1 MTQSVS
7 ADAVTPV
14 ISYEEKQTLGFL
26 ERLLLDSQ
34 RSDTGTAADA
44 GARVARLVA
53 YCCAGIA
60 ISLALFHLFVA
71 FYGTPEGRSFRSV
84 HLTGMLVLAFFMN
97 PLYRHSWREPV
108 LLPDDSARSGNRLRQ
123 LGFGIDLSLIAL
135 VLFVQ
140 VWTLYDIN
148 AFHMRYGEKHLYDLI
163 VGGILIG
170 LVLEATR
177 RVVGWSMVLITGF
190 FICHALY
197 ANYFFS
203 FFYGPPVRFGKF
215 IDTLFM
221 SSDGIFGIPLHVCA
235 TYIVLFI
242 IFGALLIR
250 SGAGRFFIDL
260 AVSLTGHRIGGPAK
274 AAAVASGFMGT
285 VSGSA
290 VANVVTTGS
299 FTIPLMK
306 NIGYRAKFA
315 AAVEACASSGGQIT
329 PPIMG
334 AAAFIMAEFLE
345 TSYISIVV
353 AAVIPAFLYFATVYF
368 MVHLEAEKNNIGQIE
383 KDVLPQTMDVLR
395 GGWHL
400 LIALAILVAF
410 LIMGYTP
417 MKSAFWGI
425 LSLIVLS
432 FIKKDTR
439 MSPVDML
446 AALESGIRASVPV
459 TIACACAGLI
469 IGSVFVSGLG
479 LKFTQQV
486 IELSDG
492 NLLALL
498 ALTGV
503 SAIILGMGITTTA
516 VYITVAALIVPALIK
531 FGVEPIAAHMFAF
544 YFGVV
549 STITPPVALASFAA
563 AAIAK
568 TPPMA
573 TAFESTR
580 VGIAKYLVPLAF
592 VYNPSLLLVGPK
604 WVSVISTAL
613 ALAGLWILSIGLEG
627 WFRGR
632 INGVQRFAAVGA
644 AVLILLP
651 PGPIAGVSGYLWNA
665 AGFVIAAMLLVP
677 RFRQSVQSPST
688 GTA

>member
-1 MTQSVS
+1 MTRDESS
-7 ADAVTPV
+7 AVVTPAISPV
-14 ISYEEKQTLGFL
+14 ISYEEKQELGFL
-26 ERLLLDSQ
+26 ERLLVQ
-34 RSDTGTAADA
+34 REA
-44 GARVARLVA
+44 GLVQLVA
-53 YCCAGIA
+53 YCCAIIA

-71 FYGTPEGRSFRSV
+71 AFGTPEGRSFRSV

-97 PLYRHSWREPV
+97 PLFRKTWRDPV
-108 LLPDDSARSGNRLRQ
+108 IQAKNAAGN
-123 LGFGIDLSLIAL
+123 GIRCVGLAVDFVIIAL

-148 AFHMRYGEKHLYDLI
+148 AFHMRYGEKELYDLI
-163 VGGILIG
+163 IGGILIV

-177 RVVGWSMVLITGF
+177 RVVGWAMVLITGF

-306 NIGYRAKFA
+306 NIGYRARFA

-334 AAAFIMAEFLE
+334 AAAFIMAEFME
-345 TSYISIVV
+345 TSYIHIVV

-368 MVHLEAEKNNIGQIE
+368 MVHLEAEKNNIGQID
-383 KDVLPQTMDVLR
+383 KQLLPKTMDVLR

-400 LIALAILVAF
+400 LIALTVLVAF

-425 LSLIVLS
+425 VSLIALS
-432 FIKKDTR
+432 FVKKETR
-439 MSPVDML
+439 MSPADLL

-486 IELSDG
+486 IEMADG

-516 VYITVAALIVPALIK
+516 VYITVAALIVPALVK

-549 STITPPVALASFAA
+549 STITPPVALAAFAA

-604 WVSVISTAL
+604 WVSIVSTVL
-613 ALAGLWILSIGLEG
+613 ALIGLWALSIGLEG
-627 WFRGR
+627 WFKGR
-632 INGVQRFAAVGA
+632 VNAAQRFSAITAAA
-644 AVLILLP
+644 LILLP
-651 PGPIAGVSGYLWNA
+651 PSQIAGVSGYLWNL
-665 AGFVIAAMLLVP
+665 GGLIILGVLLVP
-677 RFRQSVQSPST
+677 RVRLARQIPPVSSV
-688 GTA
+688 

>member
-1 MTQSVS
+1 LTQAESSDVL
-7 ADAVTPV
+7 
-14 ISYEEKQTLGFL
+14 SYQEKRELGFL
-26 ERLLLDSQ
+26 ERLLVVRKPGIVQ
-34 RSDTGTAADA
+34 
-44 GARVARLVA
+44 LVA
-53 YCCAGIA
+53 YCCATVA

-71 FYGTPEGRSFRSV
+71 AFGTPEGRSFRSI

-97 PLYRHSWREPV
+97 PLFRHSWRDPV
-108 LLPDDSARSGNRLRQ
+108 IAEESKASAGNSLRRL
-123 LGFGIDLSLIAL
+123 GISIDLLLVVL

-140 VWTLYDIN
+140 LWTIYDIN
-148 AFHMRYGEKHLYDLI
+148 AFHMRYSEKYIPDLV
-163 VGGILIG
+163 VGGILVL

-177 RVVGWSMVLITGF
+177 RTVGWAMVLITGF
-190 FICHALY
+190 FVCHALY
-197 ANYFFS
+197 ANYFFG
-203 FFYGPPVRFGKF
+203 FFYGPPVGFGKF
-215 IDTLFM
+215 IDALFM

-242 IFGALLIR
+242 IFGSVLIR
-250 SGAGRFFIDL
+250 SGAGRFFIDM
-260 AVSLTGHRIGGPAK
+260 AVSLTGHHVGGPAK

-306 NIGYRAKFA
+306 SIGYRAKFA

-334 AAAFIMAEFLE
+334 AAAFIMAEFLKV
-345 TSYISIVV
+345 SYINIVI

-368 MVHLEAEKNNIGQIE
+368 MVHLEADKNNLGRIG
-383 KDVLPQTMDVLR
+383 KDKLPKTMNVLR

-400 LIALAILVAF
+400 LIALVILVAF
-410 LIMGYTP
+410 LIIGYTP

-425 LSLIVLS
+425 VALVVLS
-432 FIKKDTR
+432 FIKKETR

-446 AALESGIRASVPV
+446 AALESGIRACVPV

-486 IELSDG
+486 IDLSNG
-492 NLLALL
+492 SLLALL

-516 VYITVAALIVPALIK
+516 VYITVAALVVPALIK

-549 STITPPVALASFAA
+549 STITPPVALAAFAA
-563 AAIAK
+563 SAIAK
-568 TPPMA
+568 TQPMA

-592 VYNPSLLLVGPK
+592 VYNPSLLLVGPI
-604 WVSVISTAL
+604 WLSIVSTAL
-613 ALAGLWILSIGLEG
+613 ALTGLWVLSVGLEG
-627 WFRGR
+627 WYRGR
-632 INGVQRFAAVGA
+632 LNFMQRLTSTIAAVM
-644 AVLILLP
+644 IMLP
-651 PGPIAGVSGYLWNA
+651 PIKIAGLIGYGWNLI
-665 AGFVIAAMLLVP
+665 GLVIIGILFWP
-677 RFRQSVQSPST
+677 RIKKVVRKSKISSADVIS
-688 GTA
+688 